1 MTSQACDV
9 TIRLWGV
16 FEGVGCGP
24 WGTATLAIIVLAGIG
39 ALIWRAW
46 LRKS

>member
-1 MTSQACDV
+1 MTTQACEV

-16 FEGVGCGP
+16 FEGVGCGA
-24 WGTATLAIIVLAGIG
+24 WGSAMLAIIVLAGIG
-39 ALIWRAW
+39 VFAWQAW